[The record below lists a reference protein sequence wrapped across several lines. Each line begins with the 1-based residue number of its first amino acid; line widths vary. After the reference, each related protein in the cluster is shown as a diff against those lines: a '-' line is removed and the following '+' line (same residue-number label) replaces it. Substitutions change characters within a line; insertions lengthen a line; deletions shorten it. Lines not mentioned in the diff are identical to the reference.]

1 MTIAGEQRSARS
13 LILDPDLGPVEL
25 HDGEVTT
32 VTSVFGSDESS
43 PWRASRPVRDRA
55 PAAGENAAVAP

>member
-1 MTIAGEQRSARS
+1 MTNADEQRNARR

-25 HDGEVTT
+25 RDGEATT

-43 PWRASRPVRDRA
+43 PWRAGRPVGD
-55 PAAGENAAVAP
+55 

>member
-43 PWRASRPVRDRA
+43 PWRASRPVAD
-55 PAAGENAAVAP
+55 

>member
-1 MTIAGEQRSARS
+1 MAINGEQNSGRI

-25 HDGEVTT
+25 HAGEVTT

-43 PWRASRPVRDRA
+43 PWRASRPVGD
-55 PAAGENAAVAP
+55 